1 MEKRQGSKKI
11 IGFDMDGVIVNH
23 VQNKIKLAKQFGVK
37 ITPAQTPSEI
47 IKTTMPLPKYRELQY
62 LLYDHPEI
70 GLTSPLM
77 PGVKKVLAEIQKKKV
92 PYFLISRRQN
102 RTAPSIAVK
111 LLTKHGLWPK
121 YFNEKNTYFVK
132 EIADKEARAKALGI
146 THYFDDEQ
154 KVLTALVSVK
164 NKFLFDSMGVFKD
177 SPYKR
182 LSSWEEISKLI

>member
-1 MEKRQGSKKI
+1 MKHAVDKKI

-23 VQNKIKLAKQFGVK
+23 IRNKIKLAKQFGVR

-47 IKTTMPLPKYRELQY
+47 IKTTMPLPQYGKLQY

-70 GLTSPLM
+70 GLSAPLM
-77 PGVKKVLAEIQKKKV
+77 PDVKKVLAKIQQKKI

-102 RTAPSIAVK
+102 RTAPSMGIK
-111 LLTKHGLWPK
+111 LLIKHGLWPK

-132 EIADKEARAKALGI
+132 EIADKEIEAKKLGI

-164 NKFLFDSMGVFKD
+164 NKFLFDPLGVFKD

-182 LSSWEEISKLI
+182 LSSWKELSGLI